1 MYRYNKISE
10 KLSKLTLDGYNRQ
23 DSELTFV
30 EAKIVKSENFLTIY
44 GAILPGISGK
54 FSNIT
59 KPKKLDDG
67 KWGNDPDFK
76 FPVEGL
82 EANPMPLVMI
92 QIPLKSFTNDK
103 GKDINPS
110 VSEEFIAKKL
120 LEDFGDNGA
129 FEGMIDLGIDKSRIE
144 KYEEYI
150 ALGEMGMPKAN
161 KVLSE
166 FYEISKIDTLTVI
179 TNEILLAT
187 GGGSGENKNGGYG
200 GKTYA
205 PKETESERLNARAEF
220 AKRFLADDWDKTK
233 DFSVITF
240 DSCLTL
246 WDGRSH
252 DLGQSGCQY
261 MTDILKNI
269 LS

>member
-10 KLSKLTLDGYNRQ
+10 KLSKLTFDSYNRQ
-23 DSELTFV
+23 DSELTFL
-30 EAKIVKSENFLTIY
+30 EAKIVKTENFLTIY

-54 FSNIT
+54 FTNIT
-59 KPKKLDDG
+59 KAKKLDDG

-92 QIPLKSFTNDK
+92 QIPIKAFTNDK
-103 GKDINPS
+103 GKDIKPS

-120 LEDFGDNGA
+120 LEDFGNGGM
-129 FEGMIDLGIDKSRIE
+129 FEGMLDLGVDKTRIA

-150 ALGEMGMPKAN
+150 GYGDAGLSRAVG
-161 KVLSE
+161 VLKE
-166 FYEISKIDTLTVI
+166 FYNVSKIDALTTI
-179 TNEILLAT
+179 TDDVLSQDT
-187 GGGSGENKNGGYG
+187 NGAKGNGYG
-200 GKTYA
+200 GKNFV